1 MRTSSLALFA
11 VLSATFERVQAA
23 TRPTQS
29 KISPSKPEIEAAAAT
44 AAALSP
50 TSNVKGIAFDRF
62 YQVWL
67 ENQNYEA
74 AAGNGDQK

>member
-1 MRTSSLALFA
+1 MRACFALFA
-11 VLSATFERVQAA
+11 ALSAILEHVQAA

-29 KISPSKPEIEAAAAT
+29 ASRPSKPEIEAAAAT
-44 AAALSP
+44 AAVLSP